1 MPGPAPECRFVRLSD
16 HETCADRAVPIDQ
29 PLGVADDP
37 GCPIRLNVDRDV
49 AFFAAQRPHDV
60 RSVVAL
66 GRICLVSTPTPSVRR
81 SLRSLPGATY
91 LVEVRTRLR
100 GESAVTRVPVPL
112 HRNRVAPHR
121 PSEPTSRSSGRQAD
135 GGSVRIRPRGIPGH
149 TVPGARKFWRLH
161 PFSDLGLAPK
171 LIRFRTGPQGRKMEA
186 TTPRAR

>member
-16 HETCADRAVPIDQ
+16 HETCADRTVPIDQ

-81 SLRSLPGATY
+81 SPRSLPGATY

-121 PSEPTSRSSGRQAD
+121 PSEPTSRSSGRQTPQRKHRTRLCLAY
-135 GGSVRIRPRGIPGH
+135 GVVPR
-149 TVPGARKFWRLH
+149 TLEPGA
-161 PFSDLGLAPK
+161 
-171 LIRFRTGPQGRKMEA
+171 IRSQRSVCVSAAVTG
-186 TTPRAR
+186 